1 MIPLRQEIKP
11 TIIEVFIMEI
21 RCECCRYW
29 TQETFYTYPGAINCG
44 ECDKLSNTDK
54 VDITISAG
62 LDGGYVSKIQTD
74 SDFFCALFGL
84 RSDTN
89 D

>member
-1 MIPLRQEIKP
+1 
-11 TIIEVFIMEI
+11 MEI

-29 TQETFYTYPGAINCG
+29 TQETFYEYPFAVNYGS
-44 ECDKLSNTDK
+44 CDKLSNTDK

>member
-1 MIPLRQEIKP
+1 
-11 TIIEVFIMEI
+11 MEI

-44 ECDKLSNTDK
+44 ECDRLFGTDR
-54 VDITISAG
+54 VVITISAG
-62 LDGGYVSKIQTD
+62 WNGGCVSKITTD
-74 SDFFCALFGL
+74 EDFFCALFD
-84 RSDTN
+84 RRDDTN